1 MNRVLVEDDDL
12 KDFYRILKASA
23 SDQAAAKE
31 KDPEKRDK
39 LETRARRLRGKLKK
53 EEALSDLFELFDA
66 EMMQQQEK
74 PALMDP
80 EEPAVGTPQS
90 GSFEHPVTQQ
100 RKEVQALIKQGESP
114 VEAHKAVHGEI
125 DIGQIESKAKLAGTL
140 GRIQQDNTTDGLK
153 MDTDGDFVSIMAADS
168 QIEADLDQVTRNDL
182 RTPEPKQ
189 VPDYQ
194 QEPGQQVK
202 EELETQDYIDYHEFD
217 VAYLQ
222 QFGRA

>member
-12 KDFYRILKASA
+12 KDFYRVLKASA
-23 SDQAAAKE
+23 ADQAADKE
-31 KDPEKRDK
+31 PDPEKANR
-39 LETRARRLRGKLKK
+39 LQNRARRFRGKLKK
-53 EEALSDLFELFDA
+53 EEALSELFELFDA
-66 EMMQQQEK
+66 EMMSQQEK

-80 EEPAVGTPQS
+80 EEPAIGTPQS
-90 GSFEHPVTQQ
+90 SSYEHPITQQ
-100 RKEVQALIKQGESP
+100 RKEVQALIQQGESP
-114 VEAHKAVHGEI
+114 TEAHKAVHGEI

-140 GRIQQDNTTDGLK
+140 GRIQQNNSTDGLK
-153 MDTDGDFVSIMAADS
+153 YDKDGDFVSIMAADAE
-168 QIEADLDQVTRNDL
+168 IEADLDQVTRDDL

-194 QEPGQQVK
+194 QTPGQQVA
-202 EELETQDYIDYHEFD
+202 EALETQDDIDYHEFD

>member
-39 LETRARRLRGKLKK
+39 LETRARLLRGKLKK

-202 EELETQDYIDYHEFD
+202 EELETQDDIDYHEFD